1 MFGESDTLKR
11 SDTTAVT
18 RLLNLFPDAGHQSSP
33 NNGGLPAIILIIIP
47 RPYFKLPS
55 AG

>member
-18 RLLNLFPDAGHQSSP
+18 RLPNLFPDAGQLIVAKSRWP
-33 NNGGLPAIILIIIP
+33 NSDRGAPLI
-47 RPYFKLPS
+47 S
-55 AG
+55 A